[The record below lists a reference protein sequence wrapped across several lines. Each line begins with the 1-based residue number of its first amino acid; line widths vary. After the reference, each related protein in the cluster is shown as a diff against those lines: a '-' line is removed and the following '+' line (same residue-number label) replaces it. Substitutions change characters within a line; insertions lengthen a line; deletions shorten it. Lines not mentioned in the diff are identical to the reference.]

1 MAAKSSFIQ
10 HEFNVLYTLSDLN
23 VSEINFYLGF

>member
-10 HEFNVLYTLSDLN
+10 HEFNVLYTLSGLN
-23 VSEINFYLGF
+23 ISEINFYLGF